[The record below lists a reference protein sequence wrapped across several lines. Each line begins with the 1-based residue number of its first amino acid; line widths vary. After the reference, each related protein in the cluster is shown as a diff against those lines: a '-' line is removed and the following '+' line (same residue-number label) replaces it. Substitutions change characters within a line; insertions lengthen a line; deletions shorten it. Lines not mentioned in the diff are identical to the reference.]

1 MRVTLALFA
10 LLFAVPAYA
19 ATVRISVEG
28 VYDTVSFFQAHSGP
42 DYSPVHAVYDVHSPV
57 LDNMWFNEW
66 SRATTGTAYSD
77 GTSYSKCSGLLRPL
91 CFGYSSMTPVFF
103 GSTLMLHYSSSY
115 WFGFGVGERAISYA
129 DDSGY
134 YFRDGDDWIHSI
146 GGADMYGSV
155 TSYTVT
161 TVPLPT
167 SGLLV
172 ASSLMLLGW
181 LRRRSHVRN
190 RLTAA
195 A

>member
-10 LLFAVPAYA
+10 LLFAVPAHA
-19 ATVRISVEG
+19 ATIRISVEG
-28 VYDTVSFFQAHSGP
+28 AYDTVSFTQAFSGP
-42 DYSPVHAVYDVHSPV
+42 YQSPVHAVFDVHSPV
-57 LDNMWFNEW
+57 LDDMWFNEW

-77 GTSYSKCSGLLRPL
+77 GTSYSNCSGLLRPL
-91 CFGYSSMTPVFF
+91 CFGNSNMTPVFF

-115 WFGFGVGERAISYA
+115 WFRFGVAERAISYE
-129 DDSGY
+129 DDSLY
-134 YFRDGDDWIHSI
+134 SLRDGDDWIYSR
-146 GGADMYGSV
+146 GGANMYGSV
-155 TSYTVT
+155 TSYTVS